1 MQHYTPMIIL
11 FYFFENYQIPRR
23 NQENLIVLKNNLMV
37 ANKLLV
43 KTNFL
48 KIRVL
53 QHLTIIEA
61 PNFLISDI
69 LRPQHI
75 WWK

>member
-1 MQHYTPMIIL
+1 MINL

-37 ANKLLV
+37 DNKFVV

-53 QHLTIIEA
+53 QVYSLNRNLA
-61 PNFLISDI
+61 PRFGKRNRKIGKLSF
-69 LRPQHI
+69 
-75 WWK
+75 